1 MKFTRPRVSKEYKK
15 WVDQQYELKLED
27 SLLKTNNKTI
37 DLDERIML
45 GMRLKEGVNFK
56 RLFFEHGWK
65 SEKSE
70 KNLMKL
76 LKILDKYKVTGLL
89 LNQGERYFLSDPI
102 GMDLSN
108 QILID
113 MFKWSELIKD

>member
-1 MKFTRPRVSKEYKK
+1 
-15 WVDQQYELKLED
+15 
-27 SLLKTNNKTI
+27 
-37 DLDERIML
+37 
-45 GMRLKEGVNFK
+45 MRLKEGVNFK

>member
-1 MKFTRPRVSKEYKK
+1 
-15 WVDQQYELKLED
+15 
-27 SLLKTNNKTI
+27 
-37 DLDERIML
+37 
-45 GMRLKEGVNFK
+45 
-56 RLFFEHGWK
+56 
-65 SEKSE
+65 
-70 KNLMKL
+70 MKL